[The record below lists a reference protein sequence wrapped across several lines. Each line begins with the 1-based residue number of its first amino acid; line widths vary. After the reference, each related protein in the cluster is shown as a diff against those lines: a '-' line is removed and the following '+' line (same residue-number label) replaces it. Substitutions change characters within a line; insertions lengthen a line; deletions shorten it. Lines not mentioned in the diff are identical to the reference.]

1 MKLFD
6 FEKTES
12 GFEACIYNKR
22 VSINSSILEP
32 KRGLMLDDTN
42 NTSAG
47 RQTDIEK
54 SSKPQISIFC
64 VGSLD
69 SRDEI
74 ISLFLKMQQE
84 EKLQHNSNRA
94 VTSSACMLDS
104 SHVAIKVTCETL
116 SGARSKIVRLD
127 SLTVAK
133 VVIKSSSGL
142 MKVSPTKRVSS
153 WSDIKKLVYS
163 MDCVNWTESTS
174 KALINSAPMISL
186 ADISLA
192 DI

>member
-1 MKLFD
+1 MKLFE
-6 FEKTES
+6 FKKTKK

-22 VSINSSILEP
+22 VSINASVLEP
-32 KRGLMLDDTN
+32 KKGLMLDDTN

-47 RQTDIEK
+47 RQTGIEK
-54 SSKPQISIFC
+54 SGKPQITIFC
-64 VGSLD
+64 VGSLN
-69 SRDEI
+69 SKEEV
-74 ISLFLKMQQE
+74 ISLFLKMEQE

-133 VVIKSSSGL
+133 VVISENGL
-142 MKVSPTKRVSS
+142 LKISPTRRVSS
-153 WSDIKKLVYS
+153 WDDIKALVRS
-163 MDCVNWTESTS
+163 MDHTDWTNESTS
-174 KALINSAPMISL
+174 KALIDGTPMVSL
-186 ADISLA
+186 ADI
-192 DI
+192 

>member
-1 MKLFD
+1 MKLFE
-6 FEKTES
+6 FEKTEN

-22 VSINSSILEP
+22 VSISSSVLEP
-32 KRGLMLDDTN
+32 KKGLMLDDTN

-69 SRDEI
+69 SKDEV

-84 EKLQHNSNRA
+84 EKLQHKSNCA

-116 SGARSKIVRLD
+116 SGARSKVVRLD

-133 VVIKSSSGL
+133 VVIKSSDGL
-142 MKVSPTKRVSS
+142 IKMSPTKRVGS
-153 WSDIKKLVYS
+153 WNDIKELVHS
-163 MDCVNWTESTS
+163 MDYVDWTNENTS
-174 KALINSAPMISL
+174 KALINSVPMISL
-186 ADISLA
+186 ADI
-192 DI
+192 